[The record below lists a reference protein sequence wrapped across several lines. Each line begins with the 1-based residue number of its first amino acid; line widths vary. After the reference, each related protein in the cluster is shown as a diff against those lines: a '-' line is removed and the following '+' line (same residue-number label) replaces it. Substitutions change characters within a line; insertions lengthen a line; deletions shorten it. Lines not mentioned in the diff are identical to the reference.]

1 MPIDLR
7 HTALI
12 LFSLAVAGILSG
24 LLGWEREQAG
34 KPAGLRT
41 HILVG
46 MASAL
51 FMELANAAVLTSP
64 AAADVVRYDPVRA
77 LHAVVVGVGF
87 LGAGIVFVSRGEH
100 VHGLTT
106 AASIWA
112 TAGVGIASGLRLY
125 ALGVGATVLFWVVLR
140 VVSRLERGGWVGSDR
155 RRS

>member
-1 MPIDLR
+1 
-7 HTALI
+7 
-12 LFSLAVAGILSG
+12 VAGVLSG
-24 LLGWEREQAG
+24 ILGWEREQAG

-51 FMELANAAVLTSP
+51 FMELAGAAALTSP
-64 AAADVVRYDPVRA
+64 VAADMVRYDPTRA

-112 TAGVGIASGLRLY
+112 TAGVGIAAGLRLY
-125 ALGVGATVLFWVVLR
+125 WLGVGAAALFWIVLR
-140 VVSRLERGGWVGSDR
+140 LVARLDPVGPEGR
-155 RRS
+155 